1 MRSRPSHVAASYQ
14 AIMRGGEVVSAIAAF
29 YGEMQARHYSKTDDL
44 VKKN

>member
-1 MRSRPSHVAASYQ
+1 
-14 AIMRGGEVVSAIAAF
+14 MRGGEVVSAIAAF